1 MKKNKIYFQ
10 DIYYYISIYIYIYV
24 SMSFAIY
31 DNLFERA
38 LDTLHIEVI
47 M

>member
-1 MKKNKIYFQ
+1 M
-10 DIYYYISIYIYIYV
+10 YV

-31 DNLFERA
+31 DERIDNLFERA

>member
-10 DIYYYISIYIYIYV
+10 DIYYYISMFQCHLPYTIY
-24 SMSFAIY
+24 
-31 DNLFERA
+31 NLFERA